1 MLMRPAWKNRLIGAA
16 VTYLIL
22 GTYLGVG
29 MARMIPAINPAGTA
43 YYVVMWPAFIAS
55 AAYGAPAPPIP
66 TWVFTHTTAPDAP
79 TS

>member
-1 MLMRPAWKNRLIGAA
+1 MSAAWKNRLIGAA

-29 MARMIPAINPAGTA
+29 MARMIPAINLAGTA
-43 YYVVMWPAFIAS
+43 FYAVTWPAFIAS

-66 TWVFTHTTAPDAP
+66 AWAFTHTTVPDAP
-79 TS
+79 AS

>member
-1 MLMRPAWKNRLIGAA
+1 
-16 VTYLIL
+16 
-22 GTYLGVG
+22 

-55 AAYGAPAPPIP
+55 AAYGAPAPLIP